1 MDEEWAML
9 ASRVRVIHLEEVTIT
24 KGMKWGLC
32 LEWVRKIG
40 ILNDKDQYYCTPGGR
55 NHALGKLVPF
65 PWKSSKP
72 TTSCKFRIR
81 EPWVPGM

>member
-9 ASRVRVIHLEEVTIT
+9 ASRSRDSLGGSNNYKGHEVGT
-24 KGMKWGLC
+24 C

-65 PWKSSKP
+65 P
-72 TTSCKFRIR
+72 
-81 EPWVPGM
+81 

>member
-1 MDEEWAML
+1 MGHAGLQGPRDSL
-9 ASRVRVIHLEEVTIT
+9 GGSNNYKGHEVGT
-24 KGMKWGLC
+24 C

-65 PWKSSKP
+65 P
-72 TTSCKFRIR
+72 
-81 EPWVPGM
+81 